1 MQMSVRIAKAWLR
14 GKELTMNIIGYFHG
28 NDPSACLVSDGEVVA
43 YVEEERLLRFKHA
56 RGIFPIRSIDFCLKR
71 ASLTLEDVDYFAYG
85 WDVPRYTNGSMRTF
99 FDSVN
104 NKYPPDQ
111 GTVKWQ
117 RSVISWFNEANVKE
131 RLRQALVKFYGE
143 TDTPELRF
151 YPHHASHAVA
161 AYFMSPFDEAL
172 ILTTDGSG
180 DSQCASLWH
189 GKGNRLKL
197 IYEVNIPDS
206 LGWFYAAITEFL
218 GFEAYDGEF
227 KVMGLAAYGRE
238 NLAFRD
244 ALEQVV
250 QANSNGFDY
259 HVCPKYIHH
268 GPHTYSDRFT
278 DHLVEILGLFP
289 RQGEVPLSEIH
300 EDLAFEAQR
309 LLQERTLRLLSHFRE
324 QTGLR
329 NLCLGGGVA
338 LNVKMNSKIH
348 KSGLF
353 DDIHIFPIPSD
364 SGTSIGAALG
374 VCYEFTEKRPQPLRH
389 VFWGPSYSDNE
400 IEIQLRG
407 CGLTYRK
414 CRDIAEDT
422 AKLIANGKVV
432 GWFQGRMEG
441 GPRALG
447 ARSILAD
454 PRYVESR
461 DRVNA
466 AIKFREYW
474 RPFCPSL
481 TEESAAR
488 FMHNSAPAPFM
499 ILAFEAKEEARRLIP
514 AVVHVDNTMRV
525 QTVDRD
531 SNLRYHR
538 LLKAFE
544 RCTGVPVLLNTSFNI
559 KGEAIVCSPRDAL
572 RTFWSTGID
581 ALAIGSCLVEKP
593 EEPLSL
599 KPEEVIR

>member
-1 MQMSVRIAKAWLR
+1 
-14 GKELTMNIIGYFHG
+14 MNVIGYFHG
-28 NDPSACLVSDGEVVA
+28 NDPAACLVSDGEVVA
-43 YVEEERLLRFKHA
+43 YVEEERLIRFKHA
-56 RGIFPIRSIDFCLKR
+56 RGIFPIRAIDFCLKK
-71 ASLTLEDVDYFAYG
+71 ASLTLKDIDKFAYG
-85 WDVPRYTNGSMRTF
+85 WDVPRYTNGSMRAF

-104 NKYPPDQ
+104 KKYPPDQ
-111 GTVKWQ
+111 GTITWQ
-117 RSVISWFNEANVKE
+117 HSVISWFNEANIKE

-143 TDTPELRF
+143 TEIPELRF
-151 YPHHASHAVA
+151 YPHHVSHAVA
-161 AYFMSPFDEAL
+161 AYGMSPFEKAL
-172 ILTTDGSG
+172 VLITDGSG
-180 DSQCASLWH
+180 DSHCATLWRGKASKLSLLH
-189 GKGNRLKL
+189 E
-197 IYEVNIPDS
+197 INIPDS

-218 GFEAYDGEF
+218 GFEAYDGEY

-238 NLAFRD
+238 NLAFRK

-250 QANSNGFDY
+250 RVNKNGFDY
-259 HVCPKYIHH
+259 HVDPKYIHH

-278 DHLVEILGLFP
+278 DHLVEILGLPP
-289 RQGEVPLSEIH
+289 RQGKVSLSEIH
-300 EDLAFEAQR
+300 QDLAFEAQR
-309 LLQERTLRLLSHFRE
+309 LLEKRTLRLLTRFRE

-353 DDIHIFPIPSD
+353 DDIFIFPIPSD
-364 SGTSIGAALG
+364 SGTSIGAALA
-374 VCYEFTEKRPQPLRH
+374 VCNESTGRLPQPLRH
-389 VFWGPSYSDNE
+389 VFWGPSYDDND
-400 IEIQLRG
+400 IELQLKG
-407 CGLTYRK
+407 CGLAYRK
-414 CRDIAEDT
+414 CRDIVEDT
-422 AKLIANGKVV
+422 AELIADGRVV
-432 GWFQGRMEG
+432 GWFQGSMEG
-441 GPRALG
+441 GPRSLG

-454 PRYVESR
+454 PRHVKSK

-488 FMHNSAPAPFM
+488 FMHHSTTAPFM
-499 ILAFEAKEEARRLIP
+499 ILAFEAKEEASRLIP

-525 QTVDRD
+525 QTVDKD
-531 SNLRYHR
+531 SNPRYYR

-544 RCTGVPVLLNTSFNI
+544 RRTGVPVLLNTSFNI

-581 ALAIGSCLVEKP
+581 ALAIGSYLLEKP
-593 EEPLSL
+593 DKPLSL
-599 KPEEVIR
+599 KAEDVIR